1 MQLLVTGLQGNGFT
15 EVTAEH
21 KGQKLAFTTKIYCK
35 VKLNDPQRVFK
46 EINSYWEFLGE
57 APQQKIW
64 ECYQRIHEILNMSL
78 DAGRVAMSLRHFLRE
93 MTSHMPMNQMRRWLS
108 TMGNLFIPHEIE
120 RVITAESRYNKK
132 DQTYLEHEYIILA
145 TIALAIRPIIPIFGE
160 YLESSSE
167 FDHNKETEVLGLL
180 HDCELANWPL
190 NEVGPHGE
198 EVETAF
204 DKLAGY
210 VQFCVEDEPTTLA
223 RLWRQ
228 MSTVEVPIHLRS
240 KVLVR
245 RLTIVPL
252 DDITSFSI
260 VANAYRYVRSIINPA
275 ERTTAERVNEKK
287 PESGGDEDE
296 KTSFLEA
303 HKTKHRVPPG
313 DIETFNVDSQDYFK
327 LASTVDATIDKA
339 KLDACVRAIRNV
351 SNVSISPHQVKIA
364 QWVMA
369 RAFPAKAF
377 YHINKVAANNMLA
390 ISQALLWHWGFLDVA
405 VFQQVEVLKQGE
417 SGSQF
422 QLGSTRTNSRIPN
435 RYKDELNELFPH
447 QKAPQYTNAGV
458 PMRIE
463 NMAGTAISTATASIH
478 ASNWI
483 YRGPEEL
490 YKQAGQVTSNRV
502 LVIPQ
507 TIKATL
513 TELVLHLG
521 RINKL

>member
-1 MQLLVTGLQGNGFT
+1 MKLLVTAIQGSGFT

-21 KGQKLAFTTKIYCK
+21 NGQKLAFTTKIYCK
-35 VKLNDPQRVFK
+35 VKLADQQRVFK
-46 EINSYWEFLGE
+46 EINSYWEFLGDG
-57 APQQKIW
+57 PQQKIW
-64 ECYQRIHEILNMSL
+64 ESYQRIHEILNMSL
-78 DAGRVAMSLRHFLRE
+78 DAGRVAMSLRHFIRE
-93 MTSHMPMNQMRRWLS
+93 MYLHMPMNGMRRWLS
-108 TMGNLFIPHEIE
+108 TMGNLFIPMEIE
-120 RVITAESRYNKK
+120 RKITAESRYNKK
-132 DQTYLEHEYIILA
+132 DQTYIEHEYINLA
-145 TIALAIRPIIPIFGE
+145 TVSLAIRPMIPVFGE

-167 FDHNKETEVLGLL
+167 SDHNKETEVLGLL
-180 HDCELANWPL
+180 YDCELANWPQ
-190 NEVGPHGE
+190 NETGPHGE
-198 EVETAF
+198 EVDTVF

-210 VQFCVEDEPTTLA
+210 MQFCVEDEPTTLA
-223 RLWRQ
+223 RLWKQ

-303 HKTKHRVPPG
+303 HKTKNRVPPG
-313 DIETFNVDSQDYFK
+313 DIEAFNLDTYDHVK
-327 LASTVDATIDKA
+327 LAQRIDPTVDLN
-339 KLDACVRAIRNV
+339 KLQACIQSIAQV
-351 SNVSISPHQVKIA
+351 SNCSINPHQVKIA

-377 YHINKVAANNMLA
+377 YHINKMAAHNMLA
-390 ISQALLWHWGFLDVA
+390 TSQALLWHWGFLDIA
-405 VFQQVEVLKQGE
+405 VFQQVELMKQGA
-417 SGSQF
+417 SGSQY

-435 RYKDELNELFPH
+435 RFKDELNELFPH

-458 PMRIE
+458 PTRIE
-463 NMAGTAISTATASIH
+463 NMAGTAINTATASIH

-483 YRGPEEL
+483 YRGPAEL
-490 YKQAGQVTSNRV
+490 HKAAGQVANTDV
-502 LVIPQ
+502 LVIPA

-521 RINKL
+521 RINK

>member
-1 MQLLVTGLQGNGFT
+1 MKLVVTGIQGAGFT

-21 KGQKLAFTTKIYCK
+21 GTKKLSFATKVYSK
-35 VKLNDPQRVFK
+35 VKLAEQQRVFK
-46 EINSYWEFLGE
+46 EINSYWEFLGPV
-57 APQQKIW
+57 PQQNIW
-64 ECYQRIHEILNMSL
+64 ESYEKIHEILNMSL
-78 DAGRVAMSLRHFLRE
+78 DSGRVAMSLRHYIRE
-93 MTSHMPMNQMRRWLS
+93 MYTHMPMNGMRRWLA
-108 TMGNLFIPHEIE
+108 TMGNLFIPVEIE
-120 RVITAESRYNKK
+120 KQITAESRYNKK
-132 DQTYLEHEYIILA
+132 DQTYLEHEYINLA
-145 TIALAIRPIIPIFGE
+145 TVSLAIRPMIPVFGE

-167 FDHNKETEVLGLL
+167 SDHNKETEVLGLL
-180 HDCELANWPL
+180 YDCEVANWPQ

-198 EVETAF
+198 EVDTAF

-260 VANAYRYVRSIINPA
+260 VANTYRYVRSIINPA

-303 HKTKHRVPPG
+303 HKTKHRVQPG
-313 DIETFNVDSQDYFK
+313 DIEAFN
-327 LASTVDATIDKA
+327 
-339 KLDACVRAIRNV
+339 LDANDHVKLTQRVDPTMDMKKLQQCMRAINQV
-351 SNVSISPHQVKIA
+351 SNMPINPHQVKIA

-377 YHINKVAANNMLA
+377 YHINKVAVNKLLA
-390 ISQALLWHWGFLDVA
+390 QAQAVLWHWGFLDIA
-405 VFQQVEVLKQGE
+405 VFMQVELMKQGE

-435 RYKDELNELFPH
+435 RFKDELNELFPH

-458 PMRIE
+458 PTRTE

-478 ASNWI
+478 ASNWV
-483 YRGPEEL
+483 YRGPDEL
-490 YKQAGQVTSNRV
+490 WKAAGQVTSNKV

-521 RINKL
+521 RINK

>member
-1 MQLLVTGLQGNGFT
+1 MKLVVSGIQGSGFT

-21 KGQKLAFTTKIYCK
+21 NGQKLAFTTKIYCK
-35 VKLNDPQRVFK
+35 VKLADQQRVFK
-46 EINSYWEFLGE
+46 EINSYWEFIGDE
-57 APQQKIW
+57 KQQKIW
-64 ECYQRIHEILNMSL
+64 ESYQRIHEILNMSL
-78 DAGRVAMSLRHFLRE
+78 DTMRVAMSLRHYIRE
-93 MTSHMPMNQMRRWLS
+93 MYTHMPMNGMRKWLS
-108 TMGNLFIPHEIE
+108 TMGNLFIPIEIE
-120 RVITAESRYNKK
+120 RQITAESRYNKK
-132 DQTYLEHEYIILA
+132 EQTYLEHEYINLA
-145 TIALAIRPIIPIFGE
+145 TVSLAIRPMIPIFGE

-167 FDHNKETEVLGLL
+167 YDHNKETEVLGLL
-180 HDCELANWPL
+180 HDCEVANWPL

-198 EVETAF
+198 EVDTAF

-210 VQFCVEDEPTTLA
+210 VQFCVEDEPTTLG
-223 RLWRQ
+223 RLWRGT
-228 MSTVEVPIHLRS
+228 SSVEVPVHLRS

-260 VANAYRYVRSIINPA
+260 VANAYRYVRSIINPN

-313 DIETFNVDSQDYFK
+313 DIEAFNLDTNDHVK
-327 LASTVDATIDKA
+327 LAQRVDPTVDLK
-339 KLDACVRAIRNV
+339 KLQLCVNAIRNV
-351 SNVSISPHQVKIA
+351 SNVSINPHQVKIA

-369 RAFPAKAF
+369 KAFPAKAF
-377 YHINKVAANNMLA
+377 YHINKVATNNMLA
-390 ISQALLWHWGFLDVA
+390 TAQALLWHWGFLDIA
-405 VFQQVEVLKQGE
+405 VFQQVELLKQGE

-447 QKAPQYTNAGV
+447 QKAPQYTNAGM
-458 PMRIE
+458 PMRTE

-483 YRGPEEL
+483 YRGPTEL
-490 YKQAGQVTSNRV
+490 YKEAGQVTSNQV
-502 LVIPQ
+502 LIIPQ

-521 RINKL
+521 RLNK

>member
-1 MQLLVTGLQGNGFT
+1 MQLLVSAIQGSGFT

-21 KGQKLAFTTKIYCK
+21 LGKKLAFTTKIYCK
-35 VKLNDPQRVFK
+35 VKLADQQRVFK
-46 EINSYWEFLGE
+46 EINAYWEFLGDE
-57 APQQKIW
+57 TQQKIW
-64 ECYQRIHEILNMSL
+64 ECYERIHGILNMSL
-78 DAGRVAMSLRHFLRE
+78 DTTRVAMSLRHYLRE
-93 MTSHMPMNQMRRWLS
+93 MYTHMPMNGMRRWL
-108 TMGNLFIPHEIE
+108 TTLGNLFIPHEIE
-120 RVITAESRYNKK
+120 RKITAESRYTKK
-132 DQTYLEHEYIILA
+132 DQTYLEHEYIIKA
-145 TIALAIRPIIPIFGE
+145 TMALAMRPMIPIFGE

-167 FDHNKETEVLGLL
+167 FDQNKETEVLGLL
-180 HDCELANWPL
+180 HDCEVANWPV

-198 EVETAF
+198 EVDTAF

-223 RLWRQ
+223 RLWKG
-228 MSTVEVPIHLRS
+228 MSTVEVPVHLRS

-260 VANAYRYVRSIINPA
+260 VANTYRYVRSIISPA

-287 PESGGDEDE
+287 PESGGDEDD

-303 HKTKHRVPPG
+303 NKTRHAVPPG
-313 DIETFNVDSQDYFK
+313 DIEAFNLDTYDHVK
-327 LASTVDATIDKA
+327 LAQKVDPTIDLE
-339 KLDACVRAIRNV
+339 KLKQCIEAIPNV
-351 SNVSISPHQVKIA
+351 SNVSINPHQVKLA

-369 RAFPAKAF
+369 RAFPARAF
-377 YHINKVAANNMLA
+377 YHINKMAAHNMLA
-390 ISQALLWHWGFLDVA
+390 TAQAVLWHWGFLDVA
-405 VFQQVEVLKQGE
+405 VFLQVELLKQGE

-435 RYKDELNELFPH
+435 RYKDDLAEVFPH
-447 QKAPQYTNAGV
+447 QKAPQYTSAGV
-458 PMRIE
+458 PARVD
-463 NMAGTAISTATASIH
+463 NMAGMAINTATASIH
-478 ASNWI
+478 ASNWG
-483 YRGPEEL
+483 YRGPKQL
-490 YKQAGQVTSNRV
+490 YVESKQPDKGGV

-521 RINKL
+521 RLNQ